1 MKKLLS
7 ILMLMAFVPSLNAES
22 FTKGGETYTYTVTS
36 TSTPKTGIKHTR
48 MRFSAPSS
56 CNVSIVEVDLTN
68 PNLRVEA
75 FTANDSLLQLE
86 AMTKFYTR
94 KKNAGRNPIVTQNGH
109 FWSMSSQSGTSAGVH
124 ATQTLLGGCMVN
136 GSIQTET
143 NYVLDQWNG
152 GPTRHGILGIT
163 SAGKAVIGNY
173 QTIAK
178 VMCPSRWGTSE
189 DSNSLLITEVN
200 KYCIASDYMA
210 MFTPEY
216 PKGRAMKVLN
226 TSAGQPGTEVTG
238 TATEVYLK
246 LDAGQKLAH
255 NSWVECT
262 VGAIKKNTSG
272 GTRGSYDFVLVAA
285 PGVSQNVLASVA
297 VGDKMKIKYYWQ
309 STGSDASIP
318 AFENVI
324 AGNAIVMK
332 DGAVTT
338 RATDESYNTTSYAR
352 SLYGINSDGSKLY
365 MCVVDKGSNSTEG
378 ISYGATC
385 TRASYIMNHFGAQ
398 TVLQVDGGG
407 SAQMAINGSLVT
419 KPADGSERSV
429 ASGIAV
435 YEHTSGTVTEAS
447 IKCTPQSIELTGEV
461 GSTANIY
468 KDVKV
473 VATGLSKA
481 MSVNSKTSAITV
493 EKLSDWDELTGGT
506 LRLKLNTNFV
516 SGAGTYE
523 SLVAV
528 QSSDYR
534 AEIATKVTLTE
545 PSSTTTPTIEV
556 SATSVSMKANVGK
569 SKSKSITVTGTDLTG
584 SITATLS
591 GDEVF
596 TINNKTLDVAGGTI
610 KITYKPTAVGSHS
623 ATLKLTS
630 SGATAKTIKISGTA
644 TEAPTISV
652 SPSSVS
658 MNAEVGK
665 TATSSISVT
674 GANLTGDV
682 TATLSGDGAFT
693 IDNATLGTSGGT
705 IKVTY
710 KPTAAGSH
718 SATLT
723 LESNGATA
731 KTVTISGT
739 ATASTTPE
747 VGVKCTPESIELS
760 GEVGSTANIY
770 KDVKVVGTGLSSD
783 ITYNSATSAI
793 TVEPLDG
800 WDARAG
806 GTLRL
811 KLNTNFS
818 KGAGTYESFVAVQ
831 STSSYRVEIATKVTL
846 TEPAGG
852 TKNPIISVSSSS
864 VSMNAKVGETATSS
878 IVVTGADLSGNISA
892 SLAGD
897 GVFTI
902 DNTSLGTSGGTI
914 KVTYKPTAAG
924 SHSATLRLASTGAA
938 SKTVSISGTA
948 TAASAPS
955 VALGLTKVWQNTSS
969 VPGTATGGD
978 IRFAAVSNGNLLAVD
993 KGKLKI
999 IKLTENGSSDYYDC
1013 SSALSTHW
1021 NVSNTM
1027 GPAIG
1032 CDDAGNILV
1041 HCGWSGATSGSKFMI
1056 ISADLK
1062 NTYKLDLSTVDGY
1075 TAARVDQIGRIRGNM
1090 LSSEGGYAFIVPNGG
1105 TSVLVV
1111 KIKNGAID
1119 ADYTQLSNPITGV
1132 GLSTSCCPQP
1142 AFETVDEID
1151 ALMDENNDLSNA
1163 FIMRNR
1169 TTSGS
1174 VFAWKTDN
1182 SDMEKA
1188 WTFTAT
1194 TQGYS
1199 TENATVEGFDWFKLS
1214 GKSYFIMP
1222 LTTDGTT
1229 ATRGSIFGIFD
1240 EDGVEVAV
1248 WSEGEKTGLGTCFG
1262 SFIAVPIDDTSVNI
1276 YHFVP
1281 GTVAEKF
1288 TFAVKSSAVEGL
1300 EMENA
1305 DAPIEYYNL
1314 QGVKVANPSNGIFI
1328 KVQGSKASKVY
1339 IK

>member
-68 PNLRVEA
+68 SNLRVEA

-189 DSNSLLITEVN
+189 ESNSLLITEVN

-506 LRLKLNTNFV
+506 LRLKLNANFV

-545 PSSTTTPTIEV
+545 PSSTTTPTINV
-556 SATSVSMKANVGK
+556 SPTSVS
-569 SKSKSITVTGTDLTG
+569 L
-584 SITATLS
+584 
-591 GDEVF
+591 
-596 TINNKTLDVAGGTI
+596 
-610 KITYKPTAVGSHS
+610 
-623 ATLKLTS
+623 
-630 SGATAKTIKISGTA
+630 
-644 TEAPTISV
+644 
-652 SPSSVS
+652 
-658 MNAEVGK
+658 NAEVGK
-665 TATSSISVT
+665 TATSSIAVT
-674 GANLTGDV
+674 GTDLSGNISAS
-682 TATLSGDGAFT
+682 LSGDGMFT

-723 LESNGATA
+723 LESSGATA

-739 ATASTTPE
+739 ATASSVPE

-852 TKNPIISVSSSS
+852 TKNPIISVSPSS

-897 GVFTI
+897 GAFTI
-902 DNTSLGTSGGTI
+902 DNTSLGSSGGTI
-914 KVTYKPTAAG
+914 KVTYKPTVAG
-924 SHSATLRLASTGAA
+924 SHSATLTLASTGAA

-1062 NTYKLDLSTVDGY
+1062 NTYKLDLSTIDGY

-1174 VFAWKTDN
+1174 VFAWKADN